1 MTRAAFLAGVSVGIL
16 VCLWWIA
23 RSIGTA
29 EAPKLLPAK
38 LGMTYTLRG
47 DSYTEQLADILRR
60 EAW

>member
-23 RSIGTA
+23 RSIAT
-29 EAPKLLPAK
+29 PA
-38 LGMTYTLRG
+38 TEERPSVPRDIYT
-47 DSYTEQLADILRR
+47 DQLADILRQ

>member
-23 RSIGTA
+23 RSIATA
-29 EAPKLLPAK
+29 AEEERPYVPQDV
-38 LGMTYTLRG
+38 YV
-47 DSYTEQLADILRR
+47 EQLADILRR

>member
-1 MTRAAFLAGVSVGIL
+1 MIRFAFLAGYALGVASV
-16 VCLWWIA
+16 LWWIS
-23 RSIGTA
+23 RSIATA

-38 LGMTYTLRG
+38 LGVTYTLRG